1 MTKEEIIEMAEKC
14 GIKLITDE
22 DGHIGFLPRKIYDFA
37 KLIAEKEREE
47 CAKEC
52 EIVQEINEEKG
63 NWFWEAKNCA
73 FNIRARGQE

>member
-1 MTKEEIIEMAEKC
+1 MTKEEIIEMATKVYGKC
-14 GIKLITDE
+14 EWHESALQHLQI
-22 DGHIGFLPRKIYDFA
+22 FA
-37 KLIAEKEREE
+37 KLVAEKEREE

-73 FNIRARGQE
+73 FNIRARGKE

>member
-47 CAKEC
+47 CAKLC
-52 EIVQEINEEKG
+52 ENSVEYAG
-63 NWFWEAKNCA
+63 DTLADA
-73 FNIRARGQE
+73 IRARGKE

>member
-1 MTKEEIIEMAEKC
+1 MTKEEVLTLLCEHFSEGMVRTIVDA
-14 GIKLITDE
+14 
-22 DGHIGFLPRKIYDFA
+22 
-37 KLIAEKEREE
+37 IAEDEREE

-73 FNIRARGQE
+73 FNIRARGQYD